1 MYKTPK
7 WLLQLPI
14 DSRNLTESSSLV
26 LPTPQTFGL
35 EKGQRSSV
43 SLTVTWTVKDMSLLK
58 EQPTNRRAGRF
69 AGRTSFAR
77 PSNRWICSA
86 STQNSATCPQVP
98 PAGTRAGLWAGR
110 PVGALHTQMNELS
123 TSNTS
128 AHSTEQNLSID
139 LENATESVPQIA
151 GKVCLWQPEF
161 AMDLL
166 SVCCLG
172 HEQK

>member
-43 SLTVTWTVKDMSLLK
+43 SLTVTWTGKDMSLLK

-98 PAGTRAGLWAGR
+98 PAGTWAGLWAGPWVPYTPR
-110 PVGALHTQMNELS
+110 WMSWALQTLLCPQYRTKPLHRLGKCHRKCS
-123 TSNTS
+123 SN
-128 AHSTEQNLSID
+128 
-139 LENATESVPQIA
+139 
-151 GKVCLWQPEF
+151 CW
-161 AMDLL
+161 
-166 SVCCLG
+166 
-172 HEQK
+172 

>member
-1 MYKTPK
+1 
-7 WLLQLPI
+7 
-14 DSRNLTESSSLV
+14 
-26 LPTPQTFGL
+26 
-35 EKGQRSSV
+35 
-43 SLTVTWTVKDMSLLK
+43 MSLLK

-128 AHSTEQNLSID
+128 LPTVQNKTSPSTWKMPQKVFLKLLVKCVCDNLNLQWISCLSAAWAMSRNSSWTHS
-139 LENATESVPQIA
+139 
-151 GKVCLWQPEF
+151 QPTKHHY
-161 AMDLL
+161 L
-166 SVCCLG
+166 
-172 HEQK
+172 